1 MLSVAQKFGCRDL
14 GYWGF
19 GVLSA
24 TEALTVTNYAVSRNR
39 EAAVRRTACRAK
51 TDARIALLPH
61 VSSDLECSKTKV
73 KCVGKY
79 VDLTTLY
86 TLSYHHRPTA

>member
-1 MLSVAQKFGCRDL
+1 VHLLSVTQTFGCGDL

-19 GVLSA
+19 VDLSA
-24 TEALTVTNYAVSRNR
+24 PDVLTVPHCAVPRNR
-39 EAAVRRTACRAK
+39 EATVRRTACRAK

-73 KCVGKY
+73 NCVGQY
-79 VDLTTLY
+79 LDFTTQY
-86 TLSYHHRPTA
+86 TI